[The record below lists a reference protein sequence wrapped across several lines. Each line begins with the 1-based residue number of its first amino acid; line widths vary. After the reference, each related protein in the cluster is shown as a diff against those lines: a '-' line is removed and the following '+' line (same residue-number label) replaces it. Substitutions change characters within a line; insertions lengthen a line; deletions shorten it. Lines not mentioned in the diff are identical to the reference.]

1 MGFQETYLQPACYG
15 ELHDDDMSFSTIW
28 PQPSGQ
34 VVTHGQEA
42 AVKLDALLN
51 AAATASEYD
60 DDFHEHVYS
69 HSLPSGHSQALDV
82 AGLYQSTFPPS
93 LPASLIS
100 SCRAASLAHPSDSST
115 TSADRAGQA
124 VSDHSLSFTSSA
136 SLYDSIPEYF
146 RQHMEPPQDLMPP
159 ASQPVATLNPPP
171 TADISAVHRSLRS
184 ASASR
189 KPDKA
194 NSLLDEFAAEE
205 LQTLSTLLP
214 VTAPGVP
221 GVLPGD
227 ERSASPVSP
236 PSGSTLAS
244 QPQDSEQFSPESRLR
259 TSGRAGTKRSSR
271 LEDLMPEADAM
282 NEDDSSKHVSSTFRG
297 VYKRK
302 FDTKWRAEITAGR
315 RKRCLGSFASEREAA
330 EAYDKAA
337 LTLRGPA
344 AFTNF
349 PANHYASVSTRNEPV
364 KGRSGLAL
372 KDRRFMGVT
381 WCPSTQQFEARIWTR
396 TGEEHQLVGMFET
409 PEAAAHAYDQAALKM
424 HGPEAYTNFLLK
436 PEAGGQRGAG
446 AGGSGPRH
454 MPSAAGT
461 GLTVTVKASAL
472 NKAPTGKGS
481 SKFRGVSWH
490 KDNMKWR
497 ATIFKGSK
505 PVHIGYFDSQQDA
518 ARAYDQEAIRLRGPN
533 TSLNY
538 PITDYDVG
546 APEPELDEDGFSP
559 PGSSFSPSP
568 SPRGLLPEGSFV
580 DESGRVM
587 GPGGS
592 SPMGTLGAP
601 RLDARLVAVF
611 SPRSMPTRPG
621 SAGMITQP
629 EGLDHGSRAG
639 SEPHHNWAPGQQGAL
654 GPSGADPP
662 APSLQALM
670 QTNPDILKTIQVN
683 EPQEGAVSKRGRTL
697 TKSASGLRA
706 EASKGAS
713 TSRGRPPLSRQA
725 SRLHTNP
732 QDYDT
737 SPAFAAGPALSP
749 AVSPLDE
756 GDEEAQAGPSNAG
769 FNDQHDGPV
778 DLLAAAAATLAGCK
792 KDKQGMLPMWGHKG
806 KRSQGHD
813 VSPLG
818 EEPEF
823 DAPRTGSAGRSQGK
837 QSSAQT
843 RGEGTGRNL
852 RPRSAKRPRSS

>member
-1 MGFQETYLQPACYG
+1 MR
-15 ELHDDDMSFSTIW
+15 
-28 PQPSGQ
+28 
-34 VVTHGQEA
+34 
-42 AVKLDALLN
+42 K
-51 AAATASEYD
+51 
-60 DDFHEHVYS
+60 
-69 HSLPSGHSQALDV
+69 
-82 AGLYQSTFPPS
+82 
-93 LPASLIS
+93 
-100 SCRAASLAHPSDSST
+100 AASLAYPSGSST

-159 ASQPVATLNPPP
+159 ASQPVPTLNPPP
-171 TADISAVHRSLRS
+171 TADISGAYRSLRS

-189 KPDKA
+189 KPDRA

-214 VTAPGVP
+214 ATASGAPE
-221 GVLPGD
+221 VLPGD
-227 ERSASPVSP
+227 ERTASPASHHLAQLLPHSLKTLSSSAQSP
-236 PSGSTLAS
+236 DQGPQAEQAPSG
-244 QPQDSEQFSPESRLR
+244 
-259 TSGRAGTKRSSR
+259 
-271 LEDLMPEADAM
+271 LEDVVPEADAM

-349 PANHYASVSTRNEPV
+349 PANHYASISTRNEPV

-381 WCPSTQQFEARIWTR
+381 WCTSSQQFEARIWTR

-446 AGGSGPRH
+446 GSGPRH
-454 MPSAAGT
+454 VPSAGGT

-546 APEPELDEDGFSP
+546 APEPELDEDVFSP

-580 DESGRVM
+580 DESGRVL
-587 GPGGS
+587 GPEGS

-611 SPRSMPTRPG
+611 SPRSLPTRPG
-621 SAGMITQP
+621 SAAMTTQP

-639 SEPHHNWAPGQQGAL
+639 SEPHHNWASGQQGAL

-683 EPQEGAVSKRGRTL
+683 EPQEGAVSKRGRAL

-732 QDYDT
+732 HDYDI

-749 AVSPLDE
+749 ALSPLDE
-756 GDEEAQAGPSNAG
+756 EDQEAQAGPSSAG

-792 KDKQGMLPMWGHKG
+792 KDKQGLLPMWGHKG

-813 VSPLG
+813 VSPLS
-818 EEPEF
+818 EEPEY
-823 DAPRTGSAGRSQGK
+823 DAPRMSSAGRSQVE

-843 RGEGTGRNL
+843 RGEGMGRNL

>member
-1 MGFQETYLQPACYG
+1 MKTGKACSDALGQLTHIPGELLSQTALGTAPKWCFTMGFQETYLQPACYG

-82 AGLYQSTFPPS
+82 AGLLLLHTH
-93 LPASLIS
+93 
-100 SCRAASLAHPSDSST
+100 RT
-115 TSADRAGQA
+115 
-124 VSDHSLSFTSSA
+124 
-136 SLYDSIPEYF
+136 
-146 RQHMEPPQDLMPP
+146 PPQP
-159 ASQPVATLNPPP
+159 AQTGLDKQSAT
-171 TADISAVHRSLRS
+171 T
-184 ASASR
+184 
-189 KPDKA
+189 
-194 NSLLDEFAAEE
+194 FAAEE